1 MSSYLSFSLV
11 HISSFYLT
19 TTICLSY
26 NLSVCKIA
34 LTFIQPY
41 MQIMTQDDRSSYF
54 VIFVTFYVFT
64 FSEAHGK
71 LYQFWYDMLLGTDRP
86 KSKSY
91 WLLHVY
97 PYFKYTSSIATIID
111 WNNEW
116 KWLHRWCIL
125 TKKSAT
131 LIFVSLKNILSWLVY
146 CHVGEITLHKM
157 SMKDSKGGWNRI
169 TRINAYWTPREVNW
183 RQDQFFAFFWQIC
196 QLTCQ

>member
-1 MSSYLSFSLV
+1 MHNRLFFLKSLKWRREDFPVLSILWWLAIIINNIQMSSYLSFSLV

-71 LYQFWYDMLLGTDRP
+71 LYQFWYDMLLGSQTTLYRLYQWMKMTVPLMHTDKEIGYTHFCLIEKHRFMTC
-86 KSKSY
+86 
-91 WLLHVY
+91 LLPCRWNH
-97 PYFKYTSSIATIID
+97 TS
-111 WNNEW
+111 
-116 KWLHRWCIL
+116 
-125 TKKSAT
+125 
-131 LIFVSLKNILSWLVY
+131 
-146 CHVGEITLHKM
+146 
-157 SMKDSKGGWNRI
+157 
-169 TRINAYWTPREVNW
+169 
-183 RQDQFFAFFWQIC
+183 
-196 QLTCQ
+196 

>member
-1 MSSYLSFSLV
+1 MIGRVIVLFLLLFTCLHFLRFMENYINFDM
-11 HISSFYLT
+11 
-19 TTICLSY
+19 ICCLEF
-26 NLSVCKIA
+26 KRI
-34 LTFIQPY
+34 
-41 MQIMTQDDRSSYF
+41 
-54 VIFVTFYVFT
+54 
-64 FSEAHGK
+64 
-71 LYQFWYDMLLGTDRP
+71 DRP
-86 KSKSY
+86 KSKAIDCCIIPSIP
-91 WLLHVY
+91 HV
-97 PYFKYTSSIATIID
+97 SQHCID
-111 WNNEW
+111 CINEW

-146 CHVGEITLHKM
+146 CHVGEIILHKM

>member
-64 FSEAHGK
+64 FSEVHGK
-71 LYQFWYDMLLGTDRP
+71 LYQFWYDMLLGSLP
-86 KSKSY
+86 GLPQVLQHY
-91 WLLHVY
+91 
-97 PYFKYTSSIATIID
+97 ID
-111 WNNEW
+111 CINEW
-116 KWLHRWCIL
+116 KWLYRWCIL

-169 TRINAYWTPREVNW
+169 TGINAYWTPREVNW

>member
-1 MSSYLSFSLV
+1 MIGRVILLFLLLFTCLHFLRFMENYINFDMICCLEVKSRSF
-11 HISSFYLT
+11 
-19 TTICLSY
+19 
-26 NLSVCKIA
+26 KI
-34 LTFIQPY
+34 
-41 MQIMTQDDRSSYF
+41 
-54 VIFVTFYVFT
+54 
-64 FSEAHGK
+64 
-71 LYQFWYDMLLGTDRP
+71 
-86 KSKSY
+86 KSY

-97 PYFKYTSSIATIID
+97 PYFKYTSSIATRVD

-169 TRINAYWTPREVNW
+169 TGINAYWTPREVNW